1 MHKRLTSFL
10 DRHNILHKHQYGF
23 QRGKSTDHVILD
35 LHTNII
41 EAIANREKLCSI
53 FQEFEKAFDTVNDDI
68 LLKNLKYYGILG
80 LLLNWFKFYLSGR
93 YQSVKVNNA
102 KSDNKAIV
110 CGVPQGKV
118 LGSLLFLIYKR
129 YI

>member
-35 LHTNII
+35 LHTNIM
-41 EAIANREKLCSI
+41 EAIANREKFCSI

-68 LLKNLKYYGILG
+68 LLKNLKYYGIRG
-80 LLLNWFKFYLSGR
+80 LLLNWFKLYLSGR
-93 YQSVKVNNA
+93 YQSVNVNNA

-110 CGVPQGKV
+110 CGVPQGEV